1 MSVEDILTEM
11 ARNAGRVQL
20 QRGQIL
26 GDVISSAANIPRQY
40 YADQQQ
46 ERNDALRRLQVQQQM
61 QFEQAR
67 AGREDA
73 AAQRQRN
80 LDAKA
85 DTSANAADMKEAA
98 TKQLIA
104 AGFADDPSTFN
115 LAHAVTKAQEIGAE
129 DLLPSIAA
137 VHEKFGG
144 PKLEAVDPE
153 KDIIHPTTGAI
164 IRKGTPKQKEPKT
177 VTGPELDMAAQQ
189 LYAKKKMGM
198 PLTPQEEADLS
209 GYEERKRV
217 VSDPALIGATERAAA
232 SQKFAADQQGRAQSF
247 TEAQAGR
254 KELTD
259 KVEAPYQ
266 DALQKAA
273 LVKNFV
279 EMAKSGNVVAGS
291 LQPMVTTMA
300 TVGGEGFKRLTN
312 VELEATGEAGS
323 AWQRLKGSVGK
334 LVEGQ
339 PVPPEVQRDMIT
351 LADALAKNAYSK
363 YKDGHASVTKRYNLK
378 DEAPLPAPSTASD
391 KPTLS
396 AAELIKKYGG

>member
-1 MSVEDILTEM
+1 M

-26 GDVISSAANIPRQY
+26 GDTINQAAQIPRQY
-40 YADQQQ
+40 YADQDAQRQ
-46 ERNDALRRLQVQQQM
+46 EALKRLQVQQQM
-61 QFEQAR
+61 QLEQAR

-73 AAQRQRN
+73 AAQRQAG

-85 DTSANAADMKEAA
+85 ETAQNAADMKEAA
-98 TKQLIA
+98 TKQLIS
-104 AGFADDPSTFN
+104 AGFSKDPSKFD
-115 LAHAVTKAQEIGAE
+115 LSAAVTKAQEIGAE
-129 DLLPSIAA
+129 DLLPGIAA

-144 PKLEAVDPE
+144 PPVEAVDPE
-153 KDIIHPTTGAI
+153 KDIINKSTGEV
-164 IRKGTPKQKEPKT
+164 IRKGTPKPKEPKT
-177 VTGPELDMAAQQ
+177 VTAPELDMAAQQ
-189 LYAKKKMGM
+189 LYAKQKLGM
-198 PLTPQEEADLS
+198 PLTPQESADLA

-232 SQKFAADQQGRAQSF
+232 AQRFSGEQQGRAQAF
-247 TEAQAGR
+247 TESQAGR

-266 DALQKAA
+266 DAVQKAA
-273 LVKNFV
+273 LLKNFV
-279 EMAKSGNVVAGS
+279 EMAKGGNVVAGS
-291 LQPMVTTMA
+291 LQPMVATMA

-312 VELEATGEAGS
+312 VELEATGAAGS
-323 AWQRLKGSVGK
+323 AWQRLKGKVGK

-339 PVPPEVQRDMIT
+339 PVPEDVQKDMVT
-351 LADALAKNAYSK
+351 LADALQKNAYDK
-363 YKDGHASVTKRYNLK
+363 YKSGHEAITKRYNLQ
-378 DEAPLPAPSTASD
+378 DETPLPAPTGGT